1 VQGKSWDDTGFDGV
15 RPKKQMGSLPV
26 EGAEDCEIQRTRFW
40 AEPRIIRVG
49 GNVFLYLS
57 TILGGT
63 KLILCN
69 HTSSV
74 RTVWFTTAIVGQFH
88 PLAAFIAC
96 GLARPRLAWLSGIP
110 GSSIYGKELSLV
122 VS

>member
-1 VQGKSWDDTGFDGV
+1 MTLGLTASVPRSK
-15 RPKKQMGSLPV
+15 
-26 EGAEDCEIQRTRFW
+26 W
-40 AEPRIIRVG
+40 APFLLRAPRIAKFNARASGPNLGSSGLRVY
-49 GNVFLYLS
+49 VFLYLS

-110 GSSIYGKELSLV
+110 GSSIYGKELSL
-122 VS
+122 